1 MPDPAIKRA
10 LLSVSDKTDLIP
22 FAKALTAM
30 GVEIISTGGTARAL
44 EGAGVKVTH
53 VADVTSFPEML
64 DGRVKTL
71 HPAIHGGLLAVRGNA
86 EHEAALKEH
95 GIEPIDLICINLY
108 PFERTAATPGANQ
121 GEVIEQIDIG
131 GPAMIRSASK
141 NFASVTVVTSATQY
155 DRVIG
160 EMKAN
165 KGATTLRLRS
175 SLASHAFA
183 RTCEY
188 DAAIASYL
196 SRHAVEAF
204 PDVLQVRYT
213 KKGEL
218 RYGENPHQSAALYA
232 DPASIGQSV
241 VSAEQ
246 LHGKPLSYNNILDA
260 AAALELVKNLR
271 KLDFVEKAA
280 LAGVAIVK
288 HTNPCGCAVAKTAA
302 DAFDHALAGD
312 PLAAY
317 GGILALSTTL
327 DPEAAERISADDRFF
342 EVIVAPAFHVD
353 ALDKLRARWANVR
366 LLQVGDRPGST
377 ARKLD
382 YRSIPGGMLVQDRDN
397 RATDPTKWAHAAGP
411 EPTEAQVAA
420 GAMLM
425 SAVRALSSNAVAI
438 GGPTS
443 GTPGASG
450 FALFGAGAGQMD
462 RLASC
467 RIAAEKAGER
477 ASGAV
482 AASDAF
488 FPFPDG
494 PAILVDAGVKTI
506 VHPGGSK
513 RDQETFDLCNE
524 RGVTCLTTG
533 QRHFRH

>member
-1 MPDPAIKRA
+1 MGLMPDPVIKRA

-44 EGAGVKVTH
+44 EQAGVEVTH

-71 HPAIHGGLLAVRGNA
+71 HPAIHGGLLAVRGNPD
-86 EHEAALKEH
+86 HEASLTKH
-95 GIEPIDLICINLY
+95 GIAPIDLICVSLY
-108 PFERTAATPGANQ
+108 PFEKTAATPGADQ
-121 GEVIEQIDIG
+121 AAVIEQIDIG

-141 NFASVTVVTSATQY
+141 NFASVTVVTSASQY

-165 KGATTLRLRS
+165 GGATTHRLRA

-196 SRHAVEAF
+196 SRHAIEAF

-213 KKGEL
+213 KKAEL

-271 KLDFVEKAA
+271 KLDFVERDHLAA
-280 LAGVAIVK
+280 AAIVK
-288 HTNPCGCAVAKTAA
+288 HTNPCGCAVAGSSAR
-302 DAFDHALAGD
+302 AFDQALAGD

-317 GGILALSTTL
+317 GGILALSMTL
-327 DPEAAERISADDRFF
+327 DPEAAERICADDRFF
-342 EVIVAPAFHVD
+342 EVIVAPAYHAD

-366 LLQVGDRPGST
+366 LMQVGDRPGST

-382 YRSIPGGMLVQDRDN
+382 YRSVPGGMLVQDRDN
-397 RATDPTKWAHAAGP
+397 RATDPTKWQHTAGP
-411 EPTEAQVAA
+411 KPSEAQVSA
-420 GAMLM
+420 GALLM

-438 GGPTS
+438 GGPS
-443 GTPGASG
+443 NSG

-467 RIAAEKAGER
+467 RIATEKAGDR
-477 ASGAV
+477 AKGAV

-488 FPFPDG
+488 FPFDDG
-494 PAILVDAGVKTI
+494 PRILAEAGVKTI
-506 VHPGGSK
+506 IHPGGSK
-513 RDQETFDLCNE
+513 RDQDTFDLCDKH
-524 RGVTCLTTG
+524 GITCLVTG